1 MDSIL
6 LTSLISFLITFLS
19 IPVLIRLAEIKH
31 LYDIPDD
38 RKHHHSPIPTL
49 GGVGIF
55 AGFIIAVLLI
65 SPAGPHPEMQYLVSA
80 FLIVFFLGLKD
91 DIVDLTA
98 FKKLIGQLIAAAIL
112 IYKGELLITG
122 MHGFLGIY
130 ELTPLWSYLF
140 TFFTFIVIINSFNL
154 IDGVDGLA
162 GSLGI
167 LSTLLF
173 GAFFLFSGEL
183 FYAILAF
190 SLAGSILAF
199 LIYNVSPAKIFMG
212 DTGSLLLGI
221 VNAILV
227 IKFIEIASQPDAVL
241 FMPAAPA
248 IGFAI
253 LFVPLFDTLRIFS
266 FRILRRRSPFSPDRN
281 HIHHLLLDKGCS
293 HPVVTAI
300 AVLFNLVVIL
310 LTYTARFLGNT
321 ILLIG
326 LVTMGFV
333 VIGLLFYSGN
343 KKRKM
348 MSSLKNDASLPND
361 DLKVINIQSPASPPD
376 LKDVA
381 N

>member
-1 MDSIL
+1 M
-6 LTSLISFLITFLS
+6 ITFLS

-31 LYDIPDD
+31 LYDLPDD

-65 SPAGPHPEMQYLVSA
+65 SPAGLHPEMQYLVTA

-91 DIVDLTA
+91 DIVELTA
-98 FKKLIGQLIAAAIL
+98 FKKLIGQLIAVAIL
-112 IYKGELLITG
+112 IYKGDLLITG
-122 MHGFLGIY
+122 MHGFMGIY
-130 ELTPLWSYLF
+130 ELTPLWSHLF

-167 LSTLLF
+167 LATLLF
-173 GAFFLFSGEL
+173 GGFFLFSGEL

-190 SLAGSILAF
+190 ALAGSILSF

-212 DTGSLLLGI
+212 DTGSLLLGM

-227 IKFIEIASQPDAVL
+227 IKFIEIASQPDAVFYL
-241 FMPAAPA
+241 PAAPA

-266 FRILRRRSPFSPDRN
+266 FRILKRRSPFSPDRN

-300 AVLFNLVVIL
+300 AVLFNMVVVL
-310 LTYTARFLGNT
+310 LTFTGRFLGNT
-321 ILLIG
+321 TLLVG
-326 LVTMGFV
+326 LIAMGFL
-333 VIGLLFYSGN
+333 VIGLLFYSGSN
-343 KKRKM
+343 RRKM
-348 MSSLKNDASLPND
+348 VSSHQNDASSSKE
-361 DLKVINIQSPASPPD
+361 DLKVINIQSPISPSEV
-376 LKDVA
+376 KDVA
-381 N
+381 K

>member
-65 SPAGPHPEMQYLVSA
+65 SPAGLHPEMQYLVSA

-122 MHGFLGIY
+122 MHGFMGIY
-130 ELTPLWSYLF
+130 ELTPLWSHLF

>member
-6 LTSLISFLITFLS
+6 LASLIAFLITFLS

-65 SPAGPHPEMQYLVSA
+65 SPPGLQLELQYLVSA
-80 FLIVFFLGLKD
+80 FLIIFFLGLKD

-98 FKKLIGQLIAAAIL
+98 LKKLIGQLVASAIL
-112 IYKGELLITG
+112 IYKGDLLITG

-130 ELTPLWSYLF
+130 DLTPMWSHLF

-167 LSTLLF
+167 LSTLIF
-173 GAFFLFSGEL
+173 GAFFLFSGEI

-227 IKFIEIASQPDAVL
+227 IKFIEIGSQPTAAFYL
-241 FMPAAPA
+241 PAAPA
-248 IGFAI
+248 LGFAI

-293 HPVVTAI
+293 HPLVTAI
-300 AVLFNLVVIL
+300 AILFNLVVIL
-310 LTYTARFLGNT
+310 LTYTGRFLGNT
-321 ILLIG
+321 VLLTSLIA
-326 LVTMGFV
+326 MGFL
-333 VIGLLFYSGN
+333 VIGLLFYSGSS
-343 KKRKM
+343 KRKTDN
-348 MSSLKNDASLPND
+348 SEKDETSDPVE
-361 DLKVINIQSPASPPD
+361 DLKVINIQSPPAPTGA
-376 LKDVA
+376 KDA
-381 N
+381 TR

>member
-1 MDSIL
+1 
-6 LTSLISFLITFLS
+6 
-19 IPVLIRLAEIKH
+19 
-31 LYDIPDD
+31 
-38 RKHHHSPIPTL
+38 
-49 GGVGIF
+49 
-55 AGFIIAVLLI
+55 
-65 SPAGPHPEMQYLVSA
+65 
-80 FLIVFFLGLKD
+80 
-91 DIVDLTA
+91 
-98 FKKLIGQLIAAAIL
+98 
-112 IYKGELLITG
+112 
-122 MHGFLGIY
+122 
-130 ELTPLWSYLF
+130 
-140 TFFTFIVIINSFNL
+140 
-154 IDGVDGLA
+154 
-162 GSLGI
+162 
-167 LSTLLF
+167 
-173 GAFFLFSGEL
+173 
-183 FYAILAF
+183 
-190 SLAGSILAF
+190 
-199 LIYNVSPAKIFMG
+199 
-212 DTGSLLLGI
+212 
-221 VNAILV
+221 
-227 IKFIEIASQPDAVL
+227 
-241 FMPAAPA
+241 MPAAPA

-361 DLKVINIQSPASPPD
+361 DLKVINLQSPASPPD